1 MPDNIMYTNDIS
13 MQNRNKLVRE
23 LLDGITVFELQQL
36 VNIRES
42 ANQSP

>member
-1 MPDNIMYTNDIS
+1 MPDNIMYTNAIS